1 VFQASLF
8 KTVEALSPQSCP
20 TRAVLQTPP
29 IQSGLPP
36 LYIFS
41 PPHLPLPISPPPL
54 SSPLRVLC
62 ASVFQTLHIR
72 ESISTHGSPSGPRR
86 QVSPHEN

>member
-1 VFQASLF
+1 VFQASFF
-8 KTVEALSPQSCP
+8 KTQRHKVHRVARREPSSKPRQSNPDFPLSISFPLRISHSLSP
-20 TRAVLQTPP
+20 
-29 IQSGLPP
+29 
-36 LYIFS
+36 
-41 PPHLPLPISPPPL
+41 PPPL